1 MNATTETETP
11 QQSTETPDS
20 PQPVKILVLQRGWV
34 AIGRHAKHG
43 PEHVLTDASI
53 VRRWGTDKGLG
64 QLAKSGPTSSTVLD
78 PTGTVR
84 AHELATVLV
93 IDADAAVWA
102 DRL

>member
-1 MNATTETETP
+1 MSENTTTETV
-11 QQSTETPDS
+11 QPDS
-20 PQPVKILVLQRGWV
+20 NEPRPVKILVLQRGWV
-34 AIGRHAKHG
+34 AIGRYHKDGA
-43 PEHVLTDASI
+43 EHVLTQASV
-53 VRRWGTDKGLG
+53 VRCWGTRSGLG
-64 QLAKSGPTSSTVLD
+64 QLAQSGPTSSTVLE

>member
-1 MNATTETETP
+1 MTKNVTTEA
-11 QQSTETPDS
+11 

-34 AIGRHAKHG
+34 AVGRYAKDG
-43 PEHVLTDASI
+43 AEHVLTDASV
-53 VRRWGTDKGLG
+53 VRRWGTTKGLG

-78 PTGTVR
+78 PTGIVR

-93 IDADAAVWA
+93 IDADASVWA

>member
-1 MNATTETETP
+1 MTENTTTETP
-11 QQSTETPDS
+11 RPDTNER
-20 PQPVKILVLQRGWV
+20 PVKILVLQRGWV
-34 AIGRHAKHG
+34 AIGRHAKDG
-43 PEHVLTDASI
+43 AEHVLTDASI
-53 VRRWGTDKGLG
+53 IRRWGTTKGVG
-64 QLAKSGPTSSTVLD
+64 QLATDGPRSNTVLD

>member
-1 MNATTETETP
+1 MGETTTTTYP
-11 QQSTETPDS
+11 ALDSISTEQ

-34 AIGRHAKHG
+34 AIGRHAKDG
-43 PEHVLTDASI
+43 QEHVLTDASI
-53 VRRWGTDKGLG
+53 VRRWGTTKGLG
-64 QLAKSGPTSSTVLD
+64 QLATSGPTSSTVLD
-78 PTGTVR
+78 KTGTVR